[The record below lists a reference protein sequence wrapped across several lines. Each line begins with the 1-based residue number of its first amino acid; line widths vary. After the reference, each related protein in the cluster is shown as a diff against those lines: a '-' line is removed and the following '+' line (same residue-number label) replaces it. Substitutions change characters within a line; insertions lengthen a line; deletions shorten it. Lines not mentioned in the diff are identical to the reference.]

1 MPPARAIEGLN
12 TFKDLGL
19 PDIRNLESA
28 QRRDSLD
35 EIAAGATAEEAL
47 GLLEFHMGFAVA
59 DMVEIEKQTHIGSMR
74 IVRSNLAHI
83 VEKRVDARERYVRL
97 ALDTLEN
104 PFEIWE
110 TEYDD
115 GMSRYMFIGT
125 YKQRQQML
133 VVVAPW
139 EGKVLW
145 NFMHT
150 EAKSLNKHRRGIL
163 LYSR

>member
-59 DMVEIEKQTHIGSMR
+59 DMVEIEKQTHI
-74 IVRSNLAHI
+74 
-83 VEKRVDARERYVRL
+83 VDWPLYFH
-97 ALDTLEN
+97 TL
-104 PFEIWE
+104 
-110 TEYDD
+110 
-115 GMSRYMFIGT
+115 FIT
-125 YKQRQQML
+125 
-133 VVVAPW
+133 
-139 EGKVLW
+139 
-145 NFMHT
+145 
-150 EAKSLNKHRRGIL
+150 
-163 LYSR
+163 